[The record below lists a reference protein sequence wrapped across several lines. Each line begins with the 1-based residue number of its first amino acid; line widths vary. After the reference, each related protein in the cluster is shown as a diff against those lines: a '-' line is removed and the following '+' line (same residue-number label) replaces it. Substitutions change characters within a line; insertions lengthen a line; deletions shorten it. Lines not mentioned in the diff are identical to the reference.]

1 MPGGQRLAATE
12 ATNGCDRENVDEQFA
27 VLGESMNDSRKQAMA
42 VNTRNT
48 SEMAQG
54 QAPWSQGQAFFKY
67 TSMVLFVG
75 LVAAFLLMP
84 FNEDVREMFAAAK
97 QADFHGSFPGNVVAA
112 WDMKPIANRAIY
124 YGLYRTA
131 SLFVPFNDKV
141 LFEPASKTICVA
153 IALAMLVIMQR
164 FFWPGSKCR
173 SATGLNALLLGG
185 MSILSVSYYVILQ
198 SEWFASLFL
207 LAAIGLSVSESRGA
221 AVAAG
226 LVAAVLFP
234 LKGVTVL
241 LVPIVPAAWVLM
253 GLDLR
258 RRSVP
263 FMGGGALGIVLTIV
277 FYLVYPQ
284 SWQDLVDSSAF
295 QNSFGD
301 FYPLRRLLRS
311 IGVGFGGA
319 MKHAPMLYVG
329 LACTTLVARVGIAR
343 RSSADTLILLAA
355 WGCAVAIVVIQGK
368 WFHYHYG
375 AAIVPALLSLG
386 VWCSGRYADWRE
398 ALTNAVRWQFVA
410 QASLVNLVLSAI
422 TWRYAPEYREAMPS
436 VLVVS
441 TILTIALV
449 HGDRL
454 LWCRRSMPATA
465 AVLSLFVW
473 AVYAAPWTAP
483 SRSAAAAGVEQSEVF
498 AELDRQFHLTG
509 EPSLLYLECA
519 VASYYLG
526 TKSALRWFYPN
537 PIQRVHSNSS
547 LATQDVHVRAVREAL
562 SYSGQF
568 VILDATW
575 MRYADQHVPA
585 LNEKLES
592 EYECVW
598 ESDVLHDNGGENRY
612 RLLNRRVIATTV
624 PQGIP

>member
-1 MPGGQRLAATE
+1 MQMRATVSGSDQRPVDHWNAVFRRLITPVLGLLLAAFVL
-12 ATNGCDRENVDEQFA
+12 APLNEN
-27 VLGESMNDSRKQAMA
+27 
-42 VNTRNT
+42 
-48 SEMAQG
+48 
-54 QAPWSQGQAFFKY
+54 
-67 TSMVLFVG
+67 
-75 LVAAFLLMP
+75 
-84 FNEDVREMFAAAK
+84 VREMFAAAK

-124 YGLYRTA
+124 YGLYHATT
-131 SLFVPFNDKV
+131 LFVPFTDKV
-141 LFEPASKTICVA
+141 LFEPVAKIICIA
-153 IALAMLVIMQR
+153 IALAMLAIMQQ
-164 FFWPGSKCR
+164 FVWPGSKCR
-173 SATGLNALLLGG
+173 SATGFNALLLGG
-185 MSILSVSYYVILQ
+185 LSILSVSYYVILE
-198 SEWFASLFL
+198 SEWLASLSL
-207 LAAIGLSVSESRGA
+207 LLAIGLSVSESRGA

-253 GLDLR
+253 GLDWR

-263 FMGGGALGIVLTIV
+263 FMGGVALGIVLTIV
-277 FYLVYPQ
+277 FYIVYPQ

-319 MKHAPMLYVG
+319 MKQAPMLYVG

-343 RSSADTLILLAA
+343 RSSTDTLILLAA
-355 WGCAVAIVVIQGK
+355 WGCAVAMVGIQGK
-368 WFHYHYG
+368 WFLYHWG
-375 AAIVPALLSLG
+375 AAIVPALLSIC
-386 VWCSGRYADWRE
+386 VWCSGRYAAWRE
-398 ALTNAVRWQFVA
+398 SLTNADRWQFIA
-410 QASLVNLVLSAI
+410 QASLVNLILSAI
-422 TWRYAPEYREAMPS
+422 TWRYAPEYREAIPS

-449 HGDRL
+449 HGDRVL
-454 LWCRRSMPATA
+454 RCRRAMPATA

-473 AVYAAPWTAP
+473 AVYAAPWWALT
-483 SRSAAAAGVEQSEVF
+483 RSAAAAGVEQSEVF
-498 AELDRQFHLTG
+498 EELDRNFHLTG

-562 SYSGQF
+562 SYSGRF

-598 ESDVLHDNGGENRY
+598 ESDVLHDNGEKNRY
-612 RLLNRRVIATTV
+612 RLLKRR
-624 PQGIP
+624 